1 MKIFI
6 AISCSLA
13 MVAGIHGAKA
23 TSTRFDRNLIQLV
36 SGDGLDR
43 DAAATGNDRTGASG
57 QVVTEHRAG
66 ADRVAA
72 GPMGHAGGVVTTI
85 AFVTA
90 GGDGEALSGR
100 PDPAGHLVEAKTP

>member
-43 DAAATGNDRTGASG
+43 DAAATGNDRTGGIWPS
-57 QVVTEHRAG
+57 
-66 ADRVAA
+66 
-72 GPMGHAGGVVTTI
+72 
-85 AFVTA
+85 
-90 GGDGEALSGR
+90 GDGASRWRRSSSRWSYGPR
-100 PDPAGHLVEAKTP
+100 RWSRYHNRVRHGWW